1 MIEIEASTMIEIE
14 ASTSVASEGRMQ
26 KFRLALREAMLHR
39 IANIASFYF
48 NHERATMPLIAAAGY
63 LSLSPW
69 YNDLWKTEMQTENGA
84 DIPVYVAGDALL
96 AFDPTP
102 PCVDGNYRI
111 EGEYLSKIEKAA
123 SDKYD
128 GGSKH
133 VHIARD
139 DIDY

>member
-1 MIEIEASTMIEIE
+1 MKE
-14 ASTSVASEGRMQ
+14 
-26 KFRLALREAMLHR
+26 L
-39 IANIASFYF
+39 N
-48 NHERATMPLIAAAGY
+48 MPLIAAAGY
-63 LSLSPW
+63 LALSPW
-69 YNDLWKTEMQTENGA
+69 YDDVWKTAMQAENGA
-84 DIPVYVAGDALL
+84 EIPVYVAGNALL

-133 VHIARD
+133 VHLARD